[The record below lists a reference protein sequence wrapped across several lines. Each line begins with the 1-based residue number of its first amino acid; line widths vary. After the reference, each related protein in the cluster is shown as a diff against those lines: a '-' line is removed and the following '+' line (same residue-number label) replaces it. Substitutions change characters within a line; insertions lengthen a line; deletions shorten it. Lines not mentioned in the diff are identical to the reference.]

1 MRKRSLIACLLLVV
15 SVATAVY
22 ATDFAVVVNSSN
34 SVKSISLAD
43 LGKIFKAKTTAWGN
57 GKNITLV
64 LRDPSSPGTR
74 FIIEKVLGSNF
85 DEGKAILSNPGRK
98 STVPVVFADSDDE
111 ILKIVQGNPGALGV
125 IDVYNITSGVN
136 VVKID
141 EKQPFDP
148 GYILKGR

>member
-34 SVKSISLAD
+34 SMKSISLAD

-85 DEGKAILSNPGRK
+85 DEGKALLSSPGRK
-98 STVPVVFADSDDE
+98 SSVPVIFAASDDE
-111 ILKIVQGNPGALGV
+111 ILKIVEGNPGALGV
-125 IDVYNITSGVN
+125 IDVYNITGGVN
-136 VVKID
+136 VLKID
-141 EKQPFDP
+141 DKQPFDP
-148 GYILKGR
+148 GYVLKGR